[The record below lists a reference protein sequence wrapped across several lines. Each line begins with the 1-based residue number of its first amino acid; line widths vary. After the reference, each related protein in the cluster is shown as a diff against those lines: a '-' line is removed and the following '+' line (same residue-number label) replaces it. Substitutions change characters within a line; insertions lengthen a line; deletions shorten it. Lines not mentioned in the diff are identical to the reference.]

1 MAAELITKAGNAMS
15 SKNFMRLMKS
25 ILTDGKLDG
34 CGITSSGANITV
46 AAGRIVAGGALVVME
61 STTVTASVAGEL
73 VLRIDTSGEGSA
85 SILARAAIA
94 LTKQDITG
102 AGTVYEVQ
110 LATFGFTSGAV
121 SGLSVKIGT
130 AKPVGA
136 ASSPTITYGTGE
148 PTGGNDG
155 DIYFKI
161 ES

>member
-1 MAAELITKAGNAMS
+1 MS
-15 SKNFMRLMKS
+15 SGNFMRLLKS
-25 ILTDGKLDG
+25 ILSDGKLDG
-34 CGITSSGANITV
+34 CGITASGADITV
-46 AAGRIVAGGALVVME
+46 GAGRIVAGGALVVVE
-61 STTVTASVAGEL
+61 STTVTASAAGEL
-73 VLRIDTSGEGSA
+73 VLKVDTSGDGTA
-85 SILARAAIA
+85 TILARPAVT

-102 AGTVYEVQ
+102 VGTVYEIQ

-121 SGLSVKIGT
+121 SGLSAKIGT

>member
-46 AAGRIVAGGALVVME
+46 AAGRIVAGGALVVLE
-61 STTVTASVAGEL
+61 STTVTASAAGEL
-73 VLRIDTSGEGSA
+73 VLRVDASGEGSA
-85 SILARAAIA
+85 SILARTAVT

-130 AKPVGA
+130 AKPAGA
-136 ASSPTITYGTGE
+136 AAPNISYGTGE
-148 PTGGNDG
+148 PSGGNDG

>member
-1 MAAELITKAGNAMS
+1 MAAELITKAGSAMS

-46 AAGRIVAGGALVVME
+46 AAGRIVAGGALVVIE

-85 SILARAAIA
+85 SVLARASAT

-102 AGTVYEVQ
+102 AGTVYEAQ

-121 SGLSVKIGT
+121 SGLSAKIGT

-148 PTGGNDG
+148 PAGGNDG

>member
-46 AAGRIVAGGALVVME
+46 AAGRIVAGGALVVLE
-61 STTVTASVAGEL
+61 STTVTASAAGEL
-73 VLRIDTSGEGSA
+73 VLRVDASGEGSA
-85 SILARAAIA
+85 SILARTAVT

-130 AKPVGA
+130 AKPAGA
-136 ASSPTITYGTGE
+136 AAPNISYGTGE
-148 PTGGNDG
+148 PSGGSDG

>member
-110 LATFGFTSGAV
+110 LATFGFSSGAV

-130 AKPVGA
+130 AKPAGA
-136 ASSPTITYGTGE
+136 AAPNISYGTGE
-148 PTGGNDG
+148 PSGGSDG

>member
-102 AGTVYEVQ
+102 AGTVYEEQ
-110 LATFGFTSGAV
+110 LATFGFSSGAV
-121 SGLSVKIGT
+121 SGLSVKIG
-130 AKPVGA
+130 AAAPIGA
-136 ASSPTITYGTGE
+136 SGRGIYVQQSAPSNPIT
-148 PTGGNDG
+148 G
-155 DIYFKI
+155 DLWFW
-161 ES
+161 

>member
-1 MAAELITKAGNAMS
+1 MACNLITKNGGALS
-15 SKNFMRLMKS
+15 SGNFMALIKS
-25 ILTDGKLDG
+25 TLADGIISG
-34 CGITSSGANITV
+34 CSITANGASITV
-46 AAGRIVAGGALVVME
+46 AAGRIVAGGALVEVE
-61 STTVTASVAGEL
+61 STVVSASSAGEL
-73 VLRIDTSGEGSA
+73 VLRIDTSGEGTA
-85 SILARAAIA
+85 SILARTAVT

-110 LATFGFTSGAV
+110 IATFGFTSGAV

>member
-110 LATFGFTSGAV
+110 LATFGFSSGAV
-121 SGLSVKIGT
+121 SGLSVKIG
-130 AKPVGA
+130 AAAPIGA
-136 ASSPTITYGTGE
+136 SGRGIYVQQSAPSNPIT
-148 PTGGNDG
+148 G
-155 DIYFKI
+155 DLWFW
-161 ES
+161 

>member
-46 AAGRIVAGGALVVME
+46 AAGRIVAGGALVALD

-73 VLRIDTSGEGSA
+73 FLRIDTSGEGSA

-110 LATFGFTSGAV
+110 LATFGFSSGAV

-130 AKPVGA
+130 AAPIGA
-136 ASSPTITYGTGE
+136 SGRGIYVQQSAPSNPIT
-148 PTGGNDG
+148 G
-155 DIYFKI
+155 DLWFW
-161 ES
+161 